1 MTEVENY
8 TDDFFY
14 DGDERTIGKNDYC
27 NFMIEGSD
35 FFPCKKVSKSLPN
48 GYYTIRKDYTRGISF
63 INSPSFNI
71 FFFRIPKSF
80 NIF

>member
-48 GYYTIRKDYTRGISF
+48 LSLIHI
-63 INSPSFNI
+63 
-71 FFFRIPKSF
+71 
-80 NIF
+80 

>member
-35 FFPCKKVSKSLPN
+35 FFLVKKSVSH
-48 GYYTIRKDYTRGISF
+48 YQMDIIQ
-63 INSPSFNI
+63 
-71 FFFRIPKSF
+71 
-80 NIF
+80 